1 MSSRI
6 SAFGIQIDAVSMEQ
20 AVNRVL
26 AWINSTD
33 KVCRY
38 IVTPNVDHVVRLQ
51 NSNKFHAAYEA
62 ASLVLTDGKPIFF
75 SLRLLGNGVPE
86 TVPGS
91 DFVPRLFDASRG
103 KKGLKVFW
111 LGAAPG
117 VAEKAANRVKSA
129 WPHIDSVGCYSPPF
143 GFEGDEQEN
152 RKILRLVKQGNP
164 DILIIGLGAPKQEL
178 WIHAYH
184 NRING
189 GVALC
194 VGAVIDFLAGEKKRA
209 PLWIRKLS
217 LEWLYRIITEPGRL
231 LKRYLY
237 DAVSFPFIVWK
248 EWRKN
253 GRPDLMP

>member
-103 KKGLKVFW
+103 KKGL
-111 LGAAPG
+111 
-117 VAEKAANRVKSA
+117 
-129 WPHIDSVGCYSPPF
+129 
-143 GFEGDEQEN
+143 
-152 RKILRLVKQGNP
+152 
-164 DILIIGLGAPKQEL
+164 
-178 WIHAYH
+178 
-184 NRING
+184 
-189 GVALC
+189 
-194 VGAVIDFLAGEKKRA
+194 
-209 PLWIRKLS
+209 
-217 LEWLYRIITEPGRL
+217 
-231 LKRYLY
+231 
-237 DAVSFPFIVWK
+237 
-248 EWRKN
+248 
-253 GRPDLMP
+253 